1 MKHSHA
7 RSRERSH
14 NTEHADTP
22 STGDERTRTGFA
34 GDERATAFTLSYV
47 LTTAITVVLAAAI
60 VFTFLTVVDTH
71 QQQGVQ
77 TTTDTTSERVH
88 AAITHAV
95 TPTDRVNAG
104 DTSDVTQHVRVPG
117 PIAVTEYELK
127 LHPRD
132 PGAVNDGTGNASDRA
147 RIGVHPAN
155 ADEHATSIELP
166 EHVTVDETRTETV
179 TVTSDTHVTVHTQHR
194 DGNATVWIEPAS
206 NGEQ

>member
-1 MKHSHA
+1 MKHSHEH
-7 RSRERSH
+7 S
-14 NTEHADTP
+14 NTNTNTRAS
-22 STGDERTRTGFA
+22 STVFESTRTGFA

-47 LTTAITVVLAAAI
+47 LTTAITVVLATAI

-95 TPTDRVNAG
+95 TPTDRPSAG
-104 DTSDVTQHVRVPG
+104 DTSDITQRVRVPG

-127 LHPRD
+127 LHPQD
-132 PGAVNDGTGNASDRA
+132 PGAVNAGTGDAGDRA

-194 DGNATVWIEPAS
+194 DGDATVWIEPAS